1 MCMSR
6 RSETNWLR
14 GTGRMKQ
21 PMLAT
26 LLITIVTMLGGPVLS
41 QANMPQQ
48 GQVEGD
54 VVQVFPTTIVIRD
67 DRGHVTIL
75 QLNSRTQI
83 GGSLKPGDKV
93 VAFITPYGVTSVQL
107 KPNMALI
114 P

>member
-1 MCMSR
+1 
-6 RSETNWLR
+6 
-14 GTGRMKQ
+14 
-21 PMLAT
+21 MLAT
-26 LLITIVTMLGGPVLS
+26 LLITVVMMLGSAVLC
-41 QANMPQQ
+41 QANVPQQ

-67 DRGHVTIL
+67 DRGHITIL
-75 QLNSRTQI
+75 QLNSRTQM
-83 GGSLKPGDKV
+83 GGPLKPGDKV